1 MDLAQSHE
9 GPLLSPSFDG
19 ISNTAFLGQYVIFP
33 HVYDPNM
40 IDFDPTLA
48 ESGAS
53 PTTMHLAARPPLET
67 SATVQDPELD
77 AIGAPVAGVGCIRV
91 LSGVEGE
98 SILWLPGRPSL
109 AR

>member
-1 MDLAQSHE
+1 
-9 GPLLSPSFDG
+9 
-19 ISNTAFLGQYVIFP
+19 
-33 HVYDPNM
+33 M

-77 AIGAPVAGVGCIRV
+77 AIGAPVAGVGCI
-91 LSGVEGE
+91 
-98 SILWLPGRPSL
+98 
-109 AR
+109 